1 MQHFHSNKSFNQY
14 KPHQTFWQK
23 LKTKRQKREVAGNL
37 RQSSLKNPFKKEVS
51 TPKNKTKMVWGFLI
65 VLILSWIILILTL
78 PYFKIT
84 KIIISGN
91 KITKATEVENFIRQF
106 NFSKTNYFLFPDKSI
121 ASKIRQ
127 TFLYEGVEIK
137 KVFPDTIQVVVS
149 EKPASIIYD
158 DNQSY
163 YLIDADG
170 KIIKQLNEFLNTG
183 DTNFSTSTSSTTLQ
197 NSHLTTYQQ
206 IQSEYGDFPVIFNDK
221 TSVSDENKPLSS
233 KVIKN
238 TVDWQRL
245 IKEQGIGE
253 VKYFKIGDTDF
264 NLKIFLNQ
272 PWYILVN
279 TELDQHVQ
287 FKNLKIIL
295 SNNKP
300 AEYIDV
306 RFGERVYWK

>member
-23 LKTKRQKREVAGNL
+23 LKANRKKKEVAVDL
-37 RQSSLKNPFKKEVS
+37 RQSSLKNPFKKEVAE
-51 TPKNKTKMVWGFLI
+51 PKNKTKLVWGFFL

-84 KIIISGN
+84 KIVISGN
-91 KITKATEVENFIRQF
+91 KITKATEVENFVRQF
-106 NFSKTNYFLFPDKSI
+106 NFSKTNYFLFPDISTAK
-121 ASKIRQ
+121 KIKDA
-127 TFLYEGVEIK
+127 FLYEMVDVK
-137 KVFPDTIQVVVS
+137 KIFPDTIQVVVT

-158 DNQSY
+158 DNTNY
-163 YLIDADG
+163 YLVDADG
-170 KIIKQLNEFLNTG
+170 KIIKQLNEFINIS
-183 DTNFSTSTSSTTLQ
+183 DTNPSTSTSSTLSL
-197 NSHLTTYQQ
+197 NNHLTAYKQ
-206 IQSEYGDFPVIFNDK
+206 IQAEYGVFPVIFNDK
-221 TSVSDENKPLSS
+221 ELTVNNNIPLSS

-238 TVDWQRL
+238 ATDWQRL
-245 IKEQGIGE
+245 LKEQTVGE
-253 VKYFKIGDTDF
+253 IKYFKIGDTDF
-264 NLKIFLNQ
+264 NLKIFLDK

-279 TELDQHVQ
+279 TELDQQ
-287 FKNLKIIL
+287 IQLKNLKIIL